1 MPGSRRKMVGRRFL
15 RRRPRP
21 DRGDVTCSSRHP
33 SSSSSSILGCKDEV
47 VSILRTHVKAGFLS
61 RRDNRTEPGVLTPGT
76 DKKTSR
82 PEAGGRTV
90 VSDLCRQSQTK
101 RRSEHLAPLQHC
113 QPEDRVQFGQGAVL
127 QQFPNPTFRA
137 RAQLVRGSQR
147 SIMNAA
153 QGRPRKRGALHNRT
167 QAQAEARARF

>member
-1 MPGSRRKMVGRRFL
+1 VPGKGLFSSESFRSLSRRVQFG
-15 RRRPRP
+15 
-21 DRGDVTCSSRHP
+21 RHP
-33 SSSSSSILGCKDEV
+33 ILHTPVLLGAA
-47 VSILRTHVKAGFLS
+47 SILRTDVKTGFLS